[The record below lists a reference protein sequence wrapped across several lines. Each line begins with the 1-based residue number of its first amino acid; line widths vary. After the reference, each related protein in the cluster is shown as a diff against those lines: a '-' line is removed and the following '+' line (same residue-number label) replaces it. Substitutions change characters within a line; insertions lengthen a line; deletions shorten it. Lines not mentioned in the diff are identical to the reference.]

1 MGLLSKS
8 SAEADLA
15 NSLVEQN
22 KDILK
27 PFLGRSGI
35 SSLEKT
41 LTEIA
46 ETEGVEAC
54 HSYMNYTLGRV
65 NYYKNKQKEYQIE
78 AKLADKVYDAYI
90 TDGISR
96 IEKVNGRFMAAQNMK
111 LDMLI
116 EQNNTIIRLLE
127 QIANK

>member
-1 MGLLSKS
+1 MGLLSKN
-8 SAEADLA
+8 SAESDLA
-15 NSLVEQN
+15 HSLIEEN
-22 KDILK
+22 KNTLQ
-27 PFLGRSGI
+27 PFLGKSGI
-35 SSLEKT
+35 SNLEKT

-46 ETEGVEAC
+46 ETEGIESC

-65 NYYKNKQKEYQIE
+65 KYYSNKQKEYQIE
-78 AKLADKVYDAYI
+78 AKLADKVYDSYI

-96 IEKVNGRFMAAQNMK
+96 IEKINGRFMAAQNMK
-111 LDMLI
+111 LDMII